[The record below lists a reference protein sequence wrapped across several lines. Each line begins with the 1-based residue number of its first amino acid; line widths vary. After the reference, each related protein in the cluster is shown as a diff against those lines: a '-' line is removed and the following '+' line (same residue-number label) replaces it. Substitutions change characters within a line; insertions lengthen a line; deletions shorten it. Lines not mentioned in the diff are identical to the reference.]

1 MIRVIIS
8 KLEKILLKNYPYFMT
23 QENIKLKTLEM
34 TFEGPEEFRGD
45 ANQIRGFFASKFN
58 EYDQLHNHN
67 TDRFYYRY
75 PLVQYKV
82 LDRIPLVVGINEGA
96 EILKGLFDKF
106 DTVTLPHQNFEIT
119 ERSLRLKKQDF
130 GLTKSLYFYE
140 FLTPWLAL
148 NKENKEKFFETRNP
162 EEQKEILRKTLVGN
176 LLSMSK
182 AFGYTV
188 PDIIKCD
195 VNVEINRSKYKN
207 LDFTSFTGGFM
218 TNFLIP
224 DFIGIGKGVAKGFG
238 TVRKIRM

>member
-1 MIRVIIS
+1 
-8 KLEKILLKNYPYFMT
+8 MT
-23 QENIKLKTLEM
+23 PENIKLKTLEM
-34 TFEGPEEFRGD
+34 TFEGPEEFRGN

-82 LDRIPLVVGINEGA
+82 LDRMLLIVGINEGA

-162 EEQKEILRKTLVGN
+162 EDQKEILRKTLVGN
-176 LLSMSK
+176 LLSM
-182 AFGYTV
+182 
-188 PDIIKCD
+188 
-195 VNVEINRSKYKN
+195 
-207 LDFTSFTGGFM
+207 
-218 TNFLIP
+218 
-224 DFIGIGKGVAKGFG
+224 
-238 TVRKIRM
+238 

>member
-1 MIRVIIS
+1 
-8 KLEKILLKNYPYFMT
+8 
-23 QENIKLKTLEM
+23 
-34 TFEGPEEFRGD
+34 
-45 ANQIRGFFASKFN
+45 
-58 EYDQLHNHN
+58 
-67 TDRFYYRY
+67 
-75 PLVQYKV
+75 
-82 LDRIPLVVGINEGA
+82 
-96 EILKGLFDKF
+96 KGLFDKF